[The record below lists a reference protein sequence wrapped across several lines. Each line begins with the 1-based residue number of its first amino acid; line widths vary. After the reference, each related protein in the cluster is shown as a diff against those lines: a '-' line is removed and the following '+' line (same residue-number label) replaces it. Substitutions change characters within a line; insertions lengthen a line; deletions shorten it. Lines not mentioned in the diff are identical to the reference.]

1 MCYNY
6 LKVVDF
12 MKKYYYIVFIIIII
26 ILLTSLILI
35 KNKTHK
41 LTVIMAGDALVTQNT
56 LDDAYDEKTNKYNF
70 KPMFKRIKNYI
81 KKFKYLGFPVYFLP
95 RRFGVYSFVL

>member
-12 MKKYYYIVFIIIII
+12 MKKYYYIVFIIII

-41 LTVIMAGDALVTQNT
+41 LTVIMAGDTLVT
-56 LDDAYDEKTNKYNF
+56 
-70 KPMFKRIKNYI
+70 
-81 KKFKYLGFPVYFLP
+81 
-95 RRFGVYSFVL
+95 

>member
-12 MKKYYYIVFIIIII
+12 MKKYYYIVFII

-41 LTVIMAGDALVTQNT
+41 LTVIMAGDTLVTQNT
-56 LDDAYDEKTNKYNF
+56 LDDAYNEKQIHIISNQCLKE
-70 KPMFKRIKNYI
+70 
-81 KKFKYLGFPVYFLP
+81 
-95 RRFGVYSFVL
+95 